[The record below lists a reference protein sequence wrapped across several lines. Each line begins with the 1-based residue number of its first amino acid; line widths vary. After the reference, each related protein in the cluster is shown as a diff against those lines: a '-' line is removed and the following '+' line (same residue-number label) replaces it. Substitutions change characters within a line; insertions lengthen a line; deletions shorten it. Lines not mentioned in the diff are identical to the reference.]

1 VGKTENNKKN
11 KNMNMDVLED
21 QVVDIIK
28 KMDLSDLDNLD
39 ISEELRN
46 KLESADENELKK
58 IEEELGLDHNKI
70 IIEEYS
76 SENDKQKGIYNQPV
90 EQYIDEEEQDLES
103 EEAPLVE
110 SVDGKCEINIT
121 EDKMTA
127 IINLYPSRGEGK
139 PLTMDRLKEAL
150 NSSGVVYGIN
160 NDLLEKLLKNV
171 EERKEEKRGV
181 IIAQG
186 TLPEQGKEGCIEY
199 HFSDTDEVLREEQ
212 ENNSMG

>member
-186 TLPEQGKEGCIEY
+186 TLPEQGKEGFLL
-199 HFSDTDEVLREEQ
+199 FSVLP
-212 ENNSMG
+212 

>member
-103 EEAPLVE
+103 EEA
-110 SVDGKCEINIT
+110 K
-121 EDKMTA
+121 
-127 IINLYPSRGEGK
+127 
-139 PLTMDRLKEAL
+139 
-150 NSSGVVYGIN
+150 
-160 NDLLEKLLKNV
+160 KL
-171 EERKEEKRGV
+171 
-181 IIAQG
+181 
-186 TLPEQGKEGCIEY
+186 
-199 HFSDTDEVLREEQ
+199 HW
-212 ENNSMG
+212 